1 MPDWIVRGQGGGG
14 IAMVDQPKAPAGYD
28 ANRDYT
34 KPGEEDVAE
43 AERQYYGAKG
53 TTKEQVMQERLLQE
67 ARQATGSIQID
78 NTGRATVNVNG
89 RRYPAMTV
97 KVGGTSARLPAAM
110 MRQGQ
115 TPEAVAK
122 DALALLTSGKP
133 FATVDKSGRTIPFK
147 FDQNHPMLKV
157 MREYRDKMGGD
168 ISAQSGVGQRN
179 PGAMAAFAY
188 VNEVFG
194 YLPTQSR
201 KFILDNLLTNKRLG
215 NNFGGY
221 AFTG

>member
-1 MPDWIVRGQGGGG
+1 
-14 IAMVDQPKAPAGYD
+14 
-28 ANRDYT
+28 
-34 KPGEEDVAE
+34 
-43 AERQYYGAKG
+43 
-53 TTKEQVMQERLLQE
+53 MQERLLQE
-67 ARQATGSIQID
+67 ARRATTAIQID
-78 NTGRATVNVNG
+78 NAGRATVNVNG
-89 RRYPAMTV
+89 RRYPSMNV
-97 KVGGTSARLPAAM
+97 KVGGTSARLPAAV

-122 DALALLTSGKP
+122 DALALLISGKP
-133 FATVDKSGRTIPFK
+133 FATIDKSGRTIPFK
-147 FDQNHPMLKV
+147 FDQNHPMLKI

-168 ISAQSGVGQRN
+168 ISAQSGAGQRN
-179 PGAMAAFAY
+179 PGAMAAIAY

-194 YLPTQSR
+194 YLPTQSK